1 MGASDRRR
9 LARLVMASGA
19 LVALAGGAQAA
30 ESGDWPTYGH
40 DPGGMRFSPLKDI
53 TAANV
58 ANLKPAWTYRMQA
71 PPAAPPAA
79 PSAQEQAQ
87 RQAEGLGPP
96 PGAPPTARRR
106 APRPA
111 TSQATPLVVDGLMY
125 LTTPYKRVV
134 ALEPETGREVW
145 GYDVGTP
152 GAPSLRGVEYWP
164 GDGKV
169 GPRIVFGARDG
180 LLIAL
185 DARTGKPAAGF
196 GKDGVVDMRT
206 PEILQGYPDA
216 NLGMTSPPIVYRNLV
231 ITGSAT
237 QEFPTKGAAGD
248 VRAWDMRTG
257 KLVWTFHSV
266 PRPGEPGHETWEGD
280 SWKGRSG
287 VNVWGFMTV
296 DAKRGIVYMP
306 FGAPTWDRYGG
317 DRKGANLY
325 SSSLVAADA
334 KTGKYLWHF
343 QIVHH
348 DIWDMDAEAPPT
360 LLDVKQGGRTIPA
373 VAVVS
378 KSGLLFLFDR
388 VTGRP
393 IHGVEERPVPA
404 SDAPGEAAW
413 PTQPFPL
420 KPAPFARQS
429 FTLADIATLTPE
441 HEAWCRK
448 LVVDNDLQLGGPYLP
463 TGFKTPTV
471 QFPGYQGGAN
481 WGGGSFDPTR
491 GYYFVNA
498 NNFGQ
503 VAQNAMN
510 ADGTASTA
518 SNPVLGRF
526 QQPQTRMPCQ
536 QPPWG
541 TLTAID
547 VSSGEIAWQTP
558 LGVSDNLPAA
568 IAKTGRPNI
577 GGSIATAGGVVFI
590 GASDDSRFRAFDARD
605 GAELWIHRLGASAH
619 ATPMTYRGKDG
630 RQYVAVMA
638 TGGSFLDSPT
648 TGSALEVFALP

>member
-9 LARLVMASGA
+9 LALLAMASGA
-19 LVALAGGAQAA
+19 LVALGGAAQAA
-30 ESGDWPTYGH
+30 APGDWPTYGH

-53 TAANV
+53 TVANV
-58 ANLKPAWTYRMQA
+58 ANLKPAWSYRMQA
-71 PPAAPPAA
+71 PVAA

-96 PGAPPTARRR
+96 PGAPPSARRR

-111 TSQATPLVVDGLMY
+111 TSEATPLVVDGLMY

-145 GYDVGTP
+145 GYDVATP

-164 GDGKV
+164 GDGKF
-169 GPRIVFGARDG
+169 GPRIVFGTRDG

-185 DARTGKPAAGF
+185 DAKTGRPASGF

-216 NLGMTSPPIVYRNLV
+216 NVGMTSPPIVYRNLV

-237 QEFPTKGAAGD
+237 QEFPAQGAAGD

-296 DAKRGIVYMP
+296 DAKRGVVYMP

-334 KTGKYLWHF
+334 NTGKYLWRF

-360 LLDVKQGGRTIPA
+360 LLDVKQGGKTIPA

-378 KSGLLFLFDR
+378 KSGLLFLLDR
-388 VTGRP
+388 MTGKP
-393 IHGVEERPVPA
+393 IYGVEERPVPP
-404 SDAPGEAAW
+404 SEAPGEAAW

-429 FTLADIATLTPE
+429 FSLADIATLTPE
-441 HEAWCRK
+441 HEAWCRR

-481 WGGGSFDPTR
+481 WGGGAFDPTR

-510 ADGTASTA
+510 PDGSASTA

-526 QQPQTRMPCQ
+526 QQPQTRLPCQ

-547 VSSGEIAWQTP
+547 VNSGEIAWQTP
-558 LGVSDNLPAA
+558 LGISDNLPEA
-568 IAKTGRPNI
+568 IAKTGRPNV
-577 GGSIATAGGVVFI
+577 GGAIVTASGLVFI
-590 GASDDSRFRAFDARD
+590 GASDDSRFRAFDARS
-605 GAELWIHRLGASAH
+605 GAELWTYRLGASAH
-619 ATPMTYRGKDG
+619 ATPITYRGKDG

-648 TGSALEVFALP
+648 TGSALEAFALP